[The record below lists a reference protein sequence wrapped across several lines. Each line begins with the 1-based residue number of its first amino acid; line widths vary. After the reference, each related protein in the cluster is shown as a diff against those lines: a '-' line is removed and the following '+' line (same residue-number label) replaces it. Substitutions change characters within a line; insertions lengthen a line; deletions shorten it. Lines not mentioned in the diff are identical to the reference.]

1 MYMLGPVYT
10 AMATLHLNVGSSYN
24 WVLHILIG
32 TLCIC
37 RVKADIIIKHRAPN
51 SILIPILSL
60 KGPLIKCGDVIATCG
75 LIQKGLASA
84 K

>member
-37 RVKADIIIKHRAPN
+37 HVEADILNIEPQTKLMYNYTNTFIKGSTN
-51 SILIPILSL
+51 
-60 KGPLIKCGDVIATCG
+60 
-75 LIQKGLASA
+75 
-84 K
+84 